1 MLQNFFS
8 SSLTSREN
16 KLECLCLESSGKSN
30 IWEWRCKLLMNEG
43 TVQCS
48 NWAVSSLA
56 SNIRLTTKNLSG
68 ANALAY
74 FVVVSETEKK
84 VLWHWHL
91 AVIAFLSQN
100 KTWFIGDWKNG
111 AWLFSQLAILPTH
124 HFVNLSFCQFG
135 ILSTCHFII
144 IILSTC
150 NSVNFPF
157 Y

>member
-56 SNIRLTTKNLSG
+56 SNVRLTRKIILGS
-68 ANALAY
+68 NALPY
-74 FVVVSETEKK
+74 FVVMSETKRK

-91 AVIAFLSQN
+91 AVIAFFSQN

-111 AWLFSQLAILPTH
+111 AWLFSQLAILPICH
-124 HFVNLSFCQFG
+124 SANLQFCQLA
-135 ILSTCHFII
+135 ILSTWHSPVYEFAF
-144 IILSTC
+144 L
-150 NSVNFPF
+150 
-157 Y
+157 